1 MKKLNDILGQVKV
14 TELIGDPEINITKI
28 DFDSRMVGEGSLF
41 VAVRGVHV
49 DGHKFINSALQNVAV
64 AVVCE
69 EFPEDKPENITWVKV
84 QNSSIALGQIA
95 SEYFGNPSGKLKL
108 YGVTGTNGKTTVVCL
123 LYQLFRHLGFKVGML
138 STIGNRI
145 DDIKIKSTHT
155 TADAVQINSLLAEM
169 VEHGCEYCFME
180 VSSHAIDQN
189 RIAGLNFKGAVFTNI
204 SHDHLDYHL
213 TFEKYIEVKKK
224 FFDTLNQDSFALVN
238 ADDRNGKIMIQNT
251 SAVKKTYGLKSL
263 SNFRA
268 KILEYGFEGMELRI
282 DKKNVYCKLTGKFN
296 AYNLLA
302 TFAIAILDGQ
312 DEDKV
317 LLALSKLKP
326 VEGRFQIVSSKSGV
340 IAIVDYAHT
349 PDALKNV
356 LQTIVFLKKGNE
368 QLITLI
374 GAGGDRDKQKR
385 PLLARIA
392 CTLSNKVILTSDNP
406 RSEDPEKILD
416 DMENGLVPVHKK
428 KVIRITNRREAI
440 KAACSFANS
449 GDIILVAGK
458 GHETYQEINEVRN
471 HFDDKEILNEFL

>member
-28 DFDSRMVGEGSLF
+28 DFDSRIVGEGLLF

-49 DGHKFINSALQNVAV
+49 DGHKFINSALQNGAV

-302 TFAIAILDGQ
+302 TFAVAVLDGQ
-312 DEDKV
+312 NEDKV

-374 GAGGDRDKQKR
+374 GAGGDRDKRKR

-416 DMENGLVPVHKK
+416 DMENDLAPVQKK
-428 KVIRITNRREAI
+428 NVIRITNRREAI

>member
-28 DFDSRMVGEGSLF
+28 DFDSRIVGEGLLF

-49 DGHKFINSALQNVAV
+49 DGHKFINSALQNGAV

-302 TFAIAILDGQ
+302 TFAVAVLDGQ
-312 DEDKV
+312 NEDKV

-416 DMENGLVPVHKK
+416 DMENGLVPVQKK
-428 KVIRITNRREAI
+428 NVIRITNRREAI

>member
-49 DGHKFINSALQNVAV
+49 DGHKFINSALQNGAV
-64 AVVCE
+64 AVICE
-69 EFPEDKPENITWVKV
+69 EFPEDKPENITWIKV
-84 QNSSIALGQIA
+84 RNSSVALGQTA

-302 TFAIAILDGQ
+302 TFAVAVLDGQ
-312 DEDKV
+312 NEDKV

-416 DMENGLVPVHKK
+416 DMENGLVPVQKK
-428 KVIRITNRREAI
+428 NVIRITNRREAI